1 MANVKNCPDCG
12 KEVSKSAKACPNCGK
27 KLKMGFFMKAIIALV
42 GIIALVIIA
51 QPSSEEKK
59 KAADAKWQEFMSA
72 VPEPISSSGELQE
85 MFSMGSNFTGLQRE
99 NKEKELEGKIV
110 QWNLEVYEVNQ
121 RGDKYRI
128 QFSGDKT
135 VGAFATITPQLF
147 T

>member
-1 MANVKNCPDCG
+1 MN
-12 KEVSKSAKACPNCGK
+12 
-27 KLKMGFFMKAIIALV
+27 
-42 GIIALVIIA
+42 
-51 QPSSEEKK
+51 
-59 KAADAKWQEFMSA
+59 A

-135 VGAFATITPQLF
+135 VGAFATITPQDAQQKDYIASLQ
-147 T
+147 TGAMLTIKGKIDGTTMRNIDLDPAIIVQ